1 MKALNGPNPWWHR
14 RFSSGV
20 NKLKKLSFDLLSGA
34 WFHKKNIGDT
44 EVIDETP
51 DVDTSRTWHKA
62 RALQFN
68 NAESVVVS
76 NLQLCNSAL
85 STWKA
90 EFEFVHTYD
99 GNGGYL
105 FDTRYSNDGAQSPGN
120 GAYIQFIN
128 NTFSVSGSGV
138 GGIITSQPLTV
149 DVRYYGYLEFDG
161 SVLRLFY
168 KGDDSSTET
177 LTANLTQQASGQNFY
192 IGRRHDNT
200 SLFRHLLGW
209 MRITQDNIVTAEYAF
224 EEGEGTICYNRV
236 MNNFHGTI
244 NNATISTFRVEDVRI
259 TNGDQ
264 GTFLNTDGYTNTF
277 RFTTNGTYGTI
288 PIDTNSAT
296 NMSIRW
302 KSLTDLSVPQL
313 YFSSNQSDHWLGYYP
328 SSATNFANETHLTLN
343 GDVIVNGTIVANT
356 GNAVRSQMVDNKI
369 NTFEVTGLDIST
381 WPYLY
386 INRYLHLYSYI
397 HP

>member
-1 MKALNGPNPWWHR
+1 MK
-14 RFSSGV
+14 
-20 NKLKKLSFDLLSGA
+20 
-34 WFHKKNIGDT
+34 
-44 EVIDETP
+44 VIDETP

-168 KGDDSSTET
+168 KGDDGSTET

-192 IGRRHDNT
+192 IGRRHDNS
-200 SLFRHLLGW
+200 SLFRNLLGW

-264 GTFLNTDGYTNTF
+264 GTFLNTDGYSPMMD
-277 RFTTNGTYGTI
+277 G
-288 PIDTNSAT
+288 
-296 NMSIRW
+296 
-302 KSLTDLSVPQL
+302 V
-313 YFSSNQSDHWLGYYP
+313 
-328 SSATNFANETHLTLN
+328 
-343 GDVIVNGTIVANT
+343 
-356 GNAVRSQMVDNKI
+356 
-369 NTFEVTGLDIST
+369 
-381 WPYLY
+381 
-386 INRYLHLYSYI
+386 
-397 HP
+397 